1 MADVFGGRGVCFARL
16 QGGAGGRV
24 FRVDFES
31 AEGARSV
38 CVKLVRD
45 RRDPLFSDE
54 SLENRVYGGR
64 PGHYDAAR
72 AALEGVV
79 PVPKLFASGRVVGA
93 ADAEGDP
100 SLNTRW
106 RYWIMQK
113 LEGMSVVDWTQEAQ
127 HDPLGLYRLIGQTL
141 ARMHGVERDY
151 PGWVDLPEAD
161 RWSWGPALF
170 HTLRD
175 AVDRAAVAS
184 ELIAAGH
191 AELREFVGREE
202 ARWTDP
208 SDYHLSHPDG
218 LQGIARHDGSTWRL
232 CGAVD
237 LEDHLYTD
245 ARFPLSGVDLQAR
258 LRGPPLPGAFRE
270 GYSSPRPWPSGFE
283 EVRPVYQ
290 VLFLC
295 TWTHVLGDPPGLAEV
310 ALEIARSAA

>member
-1 MADVFGGRGVCFARL
+1 MADAFGGREVRFARL

-31 AEGARSV
+31 TEGARSV
-38 CVKLVRD
+38 CVKLIRD
-45 RRDPLFSDE
+45 RRDPSFSTE
-54 SLENRVYGGR
+54 PLEDRVYGAR

-79 PVPKLFASGRVVGA
+79 SVPELFASGRVEGASGA
-93 ADAEGDP
+93 ADPEGDP
-100 SLNTRW
+100 CRW

-113 LEGMSVVDWTQEAQ
+113 LEGMSVVDWTREAQ
-127 HDPLGLYRLIGQTL
+127 RDPLGLYRLIGQTL
-141 ARMHGVERDY
+141 ARMHQVERDY
-151 PGWVDLPEAD
+151 PGWVDLPETD
-161 RWSWGPALF
+161 RWTWGPALF

-175 AVDRAAVAS
+175 AVDRAAAGS

-191 AELREFVGREE
+191 AELREFVGREQ

-208 SDYHLSHPDG
+208 ADYHLSHPDG
-218 LQGIARHDGSTWRL
+218 LQGVARHDGSSWRF

-258 LRGPPLPGAFRE
+258 LRGTPLPGAFRE
-270 GYSSPRPWPSGFE
+270 GYSSLRPWPSGFE
-283 EVRPVYQ
+283 AARPVYQ

-295 TWTHVLGDPPGLAEV
+295 TWSHVLGDPPGLAQL
-310 ALEIARSAA
+310 ALEIARGPT